1 MHQSPNAIIAWWA
14 REAYGTT
21 TINDAGRA
29 LSPEKRHEARSK
41 MRRLRCLVG
50 GVTVAMKLCFCG
62 KTHVVAAQTV
72 HHMAHAARE
81 GRRAE

>member
-1 MHQSPNAIIAWWA
+1 MHQSANTIIAWWA

-21 TINDAGRA
+21 TINGAGRA

-41 MRRLRCLVG
+41 MGRVRCLVG
-50 GVTVAMKLCFCG
+50 GVTVAMKLCFCDRD
-62 KTHVVAAQTV
+62 VIAAQTV